1 MLSRI
6 TIVHDKGERMNIVRL
21 IPLITA
27 SALAIAAGAAA
38 AEPLC
43 FTARLGSGL
52 GAARIDLKVIVDS
65 QAPFAEIAGEA
76 RFSQPVSPPGSLIV
90 YAVSGV
96 AIPNADGFW
105 VSLAGTGYDLATT
118 IYRGTIAAQL
128 SLNPAKHMLSYT
140 RQNLDGSSS
149 GTSTGVPEFVLCPQ

>member
-6 TIVHDKGERMNIVRL
+6 TTVHDKGERMNIVRL

-76 RFSQPVSPPGSLIV
+76 RFSQPVSPPGNLIV

-96 AIPNADGFW
+96 AISNVDGFW
-105 VSLAGTGYDLATT
+105 VSLVVSGYDLAKTS
-118 IYRGTIAAQL
+118 YRRTIAVQL
-128 SLNPAKHMLSYT
+128 SMDPANHRHSDT
-140 RQNLDGSSS
+140 RPDLDGSN
-149 GTSTGVPEFVLCPQ
+149 